1 MIVVYY
7 FVTTLARVLNA
18 AILIRIL
25 LSWFPIDPNNRLIV
39 ILYEIT
45 EPILGPIR
53 RLIPSL
59 AGFDISPILA
69 LVLIQVTE
77 SVLLTVLAQLA

>member
-25 LSWFPIDPNNRLIV
+25 LSWFPVDPNNRLIV

>member
-1 MIVVYY
+1 MIVLYY

-25 LSWFPIDPNNRLIV
+25 LSWFPIDRNNRLII

-53 RLIPSL
+53 RLIPGL
-59 AGFDISPILA
+59 GGFDISPILA

-77 SVLLTVLAQLA
+77 RVLLTVLTGLA

>member
-77 SVLLTVLAQLA
+77 SVLLTVLAQVA

>member
-1 MIVVYY
+1 MIVLYY

-18 AILIRIL
+18 AIMIRIL
-25 LSWFPIDPNNRLIV
+25 LSWFPIDRNNRLIV

-53 RLIPSL
+53 RLIPGL

-77 SVLLTVLAQLA
+77 RVLLAVLAGLA